1 MAAGDVVV
9 VVGHRNA
16 TLVRPLHPDG
26 HLALVD
32 LLMKLLAGDWCG
44 EDHTNEVRTALQEAE
59 ASLDRVADEVRAK
72 PLHDASGRGNE
83 EGLGGGGYDT
93 EGVATAY
100 HRLAS
105 AVSSQARRISKTY
118 NICHLWL
125 AITVY

>member
-1 MAAGDVVV
+1 

-44 EDHTNEVRTALQEAE
+44 EDHTNEVRTALQGAE
-59 ASLDRVADEVRAK
+59 ASLDRVADEVRRGESEVRAK
-72 PLHDASGRGNE
+72 PLHGASGRGNE
-83 EGLGGGGYDT
+83 VRGGGGGYDT

-105 AVSSQARRISKTY
+105 AVSSQARRINNTY
-118 NICHLWL
+118 DACI
-125 AITVY
+125 